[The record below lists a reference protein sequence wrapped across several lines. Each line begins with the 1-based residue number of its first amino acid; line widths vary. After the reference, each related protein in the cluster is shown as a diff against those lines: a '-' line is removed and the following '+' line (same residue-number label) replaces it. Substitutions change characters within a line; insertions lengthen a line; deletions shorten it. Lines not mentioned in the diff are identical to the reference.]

1 MNDLFDALVIG
12 AGQAGL
18 AAGYHLKR
26 AGLRF
31 AILEAGP
38 QPGGAWARYYDSL
51 TLFSPA
57 RYSGLP
63 GLPFP
68 GDPDRYP
75 VRDEV
80 AAYLREYAEHFE
92 LPIITGAK
100 VQQIERADSV
110 FRLRTP
116 NAAEYCSRTLVAA
129 SGSFYAPNVPRLP
142 DQNRFRGTILHSA

>member
-18 AAGYHLKR
+18 ATGYHLKQ

-31 AILEAGP
+31 AILEAGL
-38 QPGGAWARYYDSL
+38 QPGGSWPRYYDSL

-68 GDPDRYP
+68 GNPDRYP

-80 AAYLREYAEHFE
+80 AAYLRQYAEHFE
-92 LPIITGAK
+92 LPILTDSE
-100 VQQIERADSV
+100 VQRIEPADTV
-110 FRLRTP
+110 FRLRTA
-116 NAAEYCSRTLVAA
+116 NAVEYRSRTLISA
-129 SGSFYAPNVPRLP
+129 SGSFYTPNLP
-142 DQNRFRGTILHSA
+142 